1 MMHSMTGYGKGEAR
15 REGLSVTVEIR
26 AVNHR
31 YADISVKLPRSF
43 MAFENDLRKQIGQ
56 ALRRGKI
63 DVFVNYEL
71 AGGSQ
76 SVPVLDR
83 DLAKAYFALMSELKE
98 VLDLDGEVAPEYIAG
113 QKDVVQIKETE
124 IDPELLSAC
133 LQEAVTR
140 ALTQHLE
147 MRRCEGE
154 ETRQDIEER
163 LVASESFLDQIEARA
178 PSVPVEWQAKLTDR
192 LARFSGDL
200 EYDPQRLAQ
209 EVAMFADRC
218 DISEEIARFRSHLVQ
233 FRKLFEDSE
242 PVGRRMDFLVQ
253 ELNREVNTMGAKGN
267 DAELTRHVVSL
278 KAELE
283 KVREQVQNVE

>member
-1 MMHSMTGYGKGEAR
+1 MMHSMTGYGKGEAQ
-15 REGLSVTVEIR
+15 REGLSVTVEVR

-43 MAFENDLRKQIGQ
+43 MAFENDLRKQVGQ

-71 AGGSQ
+71 AGGIQ

-83 DLAKAYFALMSELKE
+83 DLANAYFALMSELKE
-98 VLDLDGEVAPEYIAG
+98 ALNLEGEVAPEFIAG
-113 QKDVVQIKETE
+113 QKDVVQIKEAE

-133 LQEAVTR
+133 LQEATTL
-140 ALTQHLE
+140 ALEQHLE

-154 ETRQDIEER
+154 ETRHDIEER
-163 LVASESFLDQIEARA
+163 LVAAENLLGQIETRA
-178 PSVPVEWQAKLTDR
+178 PSVPVEWQAKLTER

-218 DISEEIARFRSHLVQ
+218 DISEEVARFRSHLVQ

>member
-1 MMHSMTGYGKGEAR
+1 MMHSMTGYGKGEAQ
-15 REGLSVTVEIR
+15 REGLLVTVEVR

-43 MAFENDLRKQIGQ
+43 MAFENDLRKQVGQ

-71 AGGSQ
+71 AGGIQ

-83 DLAKAYFALMSELKE
+83 DLAKAYFAMMSELKE
-98 VLDLDGEVAPEYIAG
+98 ALNLDGEVAPEFIAG
-113 QKDVVQIKETE
+113 QKDVVQIKEAE

-133 LQEAVTR
+133 LQEATKL
-140 ALTQHLE
+140 ALEQHLE

-154 ETRQDIEER
+154 ETRHDIEER
-163 LVASESFLDQIEARA
+163 LLTAENLLGQIEARA
-178 PSVPVEWQAKLTDR
+178 PSVPVEWQAKLTER

-218 DISEEIARFRSHLVQ
+218 DISEEVARFRSHLVQ

-267 DAELTRHVVSL
+267 DVELTRHVVSL